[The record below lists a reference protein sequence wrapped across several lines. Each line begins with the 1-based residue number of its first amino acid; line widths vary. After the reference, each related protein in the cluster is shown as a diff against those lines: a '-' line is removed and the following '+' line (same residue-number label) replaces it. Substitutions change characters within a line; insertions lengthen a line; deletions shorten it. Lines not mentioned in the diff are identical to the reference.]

1 MKAELLVRDMES
13 QKKEEKD
20 EKDTRKLSKKF
31 PKREGV
37 Y

>member
-13 QKKEEKD
+13 QEKEEKD
-20 EKDTRKLSKKF
+20 EKDTRKLPKKF

>member
-13 QKKEEKD
+13 QEKEEKD

>member
-13 QKKEEKD
+13 QEKEEKD
-20 EKDTRKLSKKF
+20 ERDTRKLSKKF